1 MNFKSPVDQIS
12 IDCSI
17 YPADKERLRILFLTG
32 RAEYYRKYEDLFK
45 LLNGRGMSVYT
56 LDHRGQGHSDR
67 MLEDRQVGHV
77 EKFSHYVDDA
87 EFFLKNFILKGKPQG
102 VEVASLSHS
111 MGGAV
116 SILLG
121 LRSSYF
127 DKMIFTSPMWGI
139 NTGKFG
145 KKAAFFI
152 SKIMCGLGRGENY
165 VVGTGPYKPEAFEK
179 NILTHSEERFEKQE
193 KYLKDNPDAVVG
205 GPSFNWLNESL
216 RLCEYLEKSDF
227 TLNAEVLLLQAQ
239 KEKVVD
245 NSAQDRIVK
254 KIRNVQK
261 VTIGHGFHELLNE
274 SDPIRSEVLLEIIT
288 FLEK

>member
-1 MNFKSPVDQIS
+1 MNFKSPVDQVN
-12 IDCSI
+12 IDYSI
-17 YPADKERLRILFLTG
+17 YPAEKERLRILFLTG

-45 LLNGRGMSVYT
+45 LLNDRGMSVYT

-77 EKFSHYVDDA
+77 EKFSHFVDDA
-87 EFFLKNFILKGKPQG
+87 QFFLKKFVLKDKSDDTEI
-102 VEVASLSHS
+102 VSLSHS

-121 LRSSYF
+121 LRYAYF

-165 VVGTGPYKPEAFEK
+165 VFGTGSYGSETFEK

-193 KYLKDNPDAVVG
+193 KYLKDNPDAVLG

-216 RLCEYLEKSDF
+216 RLCEYLEKRDF

-245 NSAQDRIVK
+245 NSAQDRIVRK
-254 KIRNVQK
+254 FRKVRKISIDNS
-261 VTIGHGFHELLNE
+261 FHELLNE
-274 SDPIRSEVLLEIIT
+274 SDPIRSEVLSEIIT